1 MPLYTKKEAAK
12 LLRVSLRTIDSMI
25 ERGELEKVVLTH
37 RATRITGRSIKK
49 LVGVPLAAVR

>member
-1 MPLYTKKEAAK
+1 MPLYTKKEAAQ
-12 LLRVSLRTIDSMI
+12 LLRVSLRTIDYMI

-49 LVGVPLAAVR
+49 LVRVPLATPA

>member
-12 LLRVSLRTIDSMI
+12 LLKVSLRTIDYMI

-37 RATRITGRSIKK
+37 RSTRITARSIKK
-49 LVGVPLAAVR
+49 LVGVPLASVA